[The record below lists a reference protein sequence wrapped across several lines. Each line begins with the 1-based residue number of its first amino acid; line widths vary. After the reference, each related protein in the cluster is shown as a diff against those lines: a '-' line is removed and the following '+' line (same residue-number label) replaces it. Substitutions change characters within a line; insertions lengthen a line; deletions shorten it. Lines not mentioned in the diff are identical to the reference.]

1 MRRPG
6 HDCKAKFHV
15 WCVTDCSIALS
26 NILEHFG
33 RNSPQN
39 RLHWI
44 FMRHAKNHSQ
54 KIALHE
60 NHKKRRNRSYVYCF
74 NMLSKIIIGSFGI
87 EYQWLQWCQAA
98 HICHNIRYLLMESM
112 PYKSVFCKTH
122 TKISKECLSF
132 IGFVYYLF
140 LSEKNWIFVN
150 IVSAGEPQTFKTIW
164 KRTKFLHCM
173 LFWTHTLFWLSA
185 SKSNFKTKNVSSLVR
200 AARVYVC
207 LCECVCA

>member
-1 MRRPG
+1 
-6 HDCKAKFHV
+6 
-15 WCVTDCSIALS
+15 
-26 NILEHFG
+26 
-33 RNSPQN
+33 
-39 RLHWI
+39 
-44 FMRHAKNHSQ
+44 
-54 KIALHE
+54 
-60 NHKKRRNRSYVYCF
+60 
-74 NMLSKIIIGSFGI
+74 MLSKIIIGSFGI

-164 KRTKFLHCM
+164 KRTNFLHCM

-207 LCECVCA
+207 VCECVCINATHAIDGNMYKRTVCLVSDLYCAAKQLTVQSLQIKTKN